1 MILSKLEG
9 IILKGIGGFY
19 YVEAAD
25 EVYECKARGVFR
37 KAGIKPLAG
46 DRVEISVNDKAENT
60 IDVIKER
67 SSLMLRPPVANI
79 DRLFIVASA
88 KEPSPVMLIIDRL
101 TAIAVSRGIEPV
113 IVFTKSDLAPVD
125 EYVEI
130 YRNAG
135 IRTIAV
141 SSVNGEGV
149 DEVKAELKNH
159 ISAFCGNS
167 GVGKSTLLN
176 AINPSLGLKTAEISD
191 KLGSGRHTTRQSELF
206 KVEGGYV
213 ADTPGFSSLE
223 LEETEIIL
231 KDDLPYAFPEFEPY
245 LGQCK
250 FTTCLH
256 VKDKGCRVI
265 EAVESGEIPKSRHE
279 SYCVMMEQAKEIKEW
294 ELNKLKNR
302 SNENLRR

>member
-1 MILSKLEG
+1 MSLSKLEG

-25 EVYECKARGVFR
+25 KVYECKARGAFR
-37 KAGIKPLAG
+37 KSRIKPLAG
-46 DRVEISVNDKAENT
+46 DRVEISVNENAENT
-60 IDVIKER
+60 IDVIRER

-88 KEPSPVMLIIDRL
+88 KEPNPVLLIIDRL
-101 TAIAVSRGIEPV
+101 TAIAVNRGIEPI
-113 IVFTKSDLAPVD
+113 IVFTKTDLAD
-125 EYVEI
+125 ISSYVEV
-130 YRNAG
+130 YKKAG
-135 IRTIAV
+135 FKTIAV
-141 SSVNGEGV
+141 SSVTGEGV
-149 DEVKAELKNH
+149 ELIKAELKNH

-191 KLGSGRHTTRQSELF
+191 KLGRGRHTTRESELF
-206 KVEGGYV
+206 KVDGGYV
-213 ADTPGFSSLE
+213 ADTPGFSSLD

-231 KDDLPYAFPEFEPY
+231 KDELPHTFPEFEQY
-245 LGQCK
+245 LGECK
-250 FTTCLH
+250 FTSCLH
-256 VKDKGCRVI
+256 VRDKGCRII
-265 EAVESGEIPKSRHE
+265 EAVEAGDIPKSRHE

-294 ELNKLKNR
+294 ELNKIKNR

>member
-1 MILSKLEG
+1 MNKLDG

-19 YVEAAD
+19 YVEAAGA
-25 EVYECKARGVFR
+25 VYECKARGAFR
-37 KAGIKPLAG
+37 KSGIKPLAG
-46 DRVEISVNDKAENT
+46 DRVEISINDKAENT

-67 SSLMLRPPVANI
+67 TSLMLRPPVANI

-88 KEPSPVMLIIDRL
+88 KEPNPVMLIIDRL
-101 TAIAVSRGIEPV
+101 TAIAVSRGIEPI

-125 EYVEI
+125 EYVDI

-141 SSVNGEGV
+141 SSVNGDGV
-149 DEVKAELKNH
+149 EAVKAELKNH

-176 AINPSLGLKTAEISD
+176 AIDPSLALKTAEISD
-191 KLGSGRHTTRQSELF
+191 KLGRGRHTTRQSELF

-223 LEETEIIL
+223 LEETEVIL
-231 KDDLPYAFPEFEPY
+231 KDDLPYAFPEFEQY
-245 LGQCK
+245 IGQCK

-256 VKDKGCRVI
+256 VKDKGCRI
-265 EAVESGEIPKSRHE
+265 LEAVENGDIPKSRHE

-294 ELNKLKNR
+294 ELAKLKNK

>member
-1 MILSKLEG
+1 MVKLEG

-25 EVYECKARGVFR
+25 QVYECKARGVFR
-37 KAGIKPLAG
+37 KSGIKPLAG
-46 DRVEISVNDKAENT
+46 DRVEISINDNAENT

-79 DRLFIVASA
+79 DRLFIVSSA
-88 KEPSPVMLIIDRL
+88 KEPNPVLLIIDRL
-101 TAIAVSRGIEPV
+101 TAIAVNRGIEPIV
-113 IVFTKSDLAPVD
+113 VFTKSDLSDID
-125 EYVEI
+125 EYISI
-130 YRNAG
+130 YRKAG
-135 IRTIAV
+135 IKVIGV
-141 SSVNGEGV
+141 SSVTGEGV

-191 KLGSGRHTTRQSELF
+191 KLGRGRHTTRESELF
-206 KVEGGYV
+206 KVDGGYV

-223 LEETEIIL
+223 LEETEVIL
-231 KDDLPYAFPEFEPY
+231 KDELPYAFPEFEQY

-250 FTTCLH
+250 FTSCLH
-256 VKDKGCRVI
+256 VKDKGCAVV
-265 EAVESGEIPKSRHE
+265 EAVESGEIPESRHE
-279 SYCVMMEQAKEIKEW
+279 SYCVMMEQAKGIKEW
-294 ELNKLKNR
+294 ELNKLRNK

>member
-1 MILSKLEG
+1 MNKLDG
-9 IILKGIGGFY
+9 IIIKGIGGFY
-19 YVEAAD
+19 YVEAAGA
-25 EVYECKARGVFR
+25 VYECKARGAFR
-37 KAGIKPLAG
+37 KSGIRPLAG
-46 DRVEISVNDKAENT
+46 DRVEISINDKAENT

-67 SSLMLRPPVANI
+67 TSLMLRPPVANI

-88 KEPSPVMLIIDRL
+88 KEPNPVMLIIDRL
-101 TAIAVSRGIEPV
+101 TAIAVSRGIEPI

-141 SSVNGEGV
+141 SSVNGDGV
-149 DEVKAELKNH
+149 EEVKAELKNH

-176 AINPSLGLKTAEISD
+176 AIDPSLGLKTAEISD
-191 KLGSGRHTTRQSELF
+191 KLGRGRHTTRQSELF

-223 LEETEIIL
+223 LEETEVIL
-231 KDDLPYAFPEFEPY
+231 KDDLPYAFPEFEQY
-245 LGQCK
+245 IGTCK
-250 FTTCLH
+250 FTSCLH
-256 VKDKGCRVI
+256 VKDKGCRII
-265 EAVESGEIPKSRHE
+265 EAVETGEIPKSRHE

-294 ELNKLKNR
+294 ELAKIKNK

>member
-1 MILSKLEG
+1 MILNKLDG

-19 YVEAAD
+19 YVEAAGV
-25 EVYECKARGVFR
+25 VYECKARGAFR
-37 KAGIKPLAG
+37 KSGIKPLAG
-46 DRVEISVNDKAENT
+46 DRVEISLNDKAENT

-67 SSLMLRPPVANI
+67 TSLMLRPPVANI

-88 KEPSPVMLIIDRL
+88 KEPNPVMLIIDRL
-101 TAIAVSRGIEPV
+101 TAIAVSRGIEPI

-135 IRTIAV
+135 IRTISV
-141 SSVNGEGV
+141 SSVSGDGV
-149 DEVKAELKNH
+149 EEVKAELKNH

-176 AINPSLGLKTAEISD
+176 AIDPSLGLKTAEISD
-191 KLGSGRHTTRQSELF
+191 KLGRGRHTTRQSELF

-223 LEETEIIL
+223 LEETEVIL
-231 KDDLPYAFPEFEPY
+231 KDDLPYAFPEFEQY
-245 LGQCK
+245 IGTCK
-250 FTTCLH
+250 FTSCLH
-256 VKDKGCRVI
+256 VKDKGCRII
-265 EAVESGEIPKSRHE
+265 EAVENGEIPKSRHE

-294 ELNKLKNR
+294 ELAKIKNK

>member
-1 MILSKLEG
+1 MNKLDG
-9 IILKGIGGFY
+9 IIIKGIGGFY
-19 YVEAAD
+19 YVEAAGA
-25 EVYECKARGVFR
+25 VYECRARGAFR
-37 KAGIKPLAG
+37 KSGIRPLAG
-46 DRVEISVNDKAENT
+46 DRVEISINDKAENT

-67 SSLMLRPPVANI
+67 TSLMLRPPVANI

-88 KEPSPVMLIIDRL
+88 KEPNPVMLIIDRL
-101 TAIAVSRGIEPV
+101 TAIAVSRGIEPI

-125 EYVEI
+125 EYVDI

-141 SSVNGEGV
+141 SSVNGDGV
-149 DEVKAELKNH
+149 EEVKAELKNH

-176 AINPSLGLKTAEISD
+176 AIDPSLGLKTAEISD
-191 KLGSGRHTTRQSELF
+191 KLGRGRHTTRQSELF

-223 LEETEIIL
+223 LEETEVIL
-231 KDDLPYAFPEFEPY
+231 KDDLPYAFPEFEQY
-245 LGQCK
+245 IGMCK
-250 FTTCLH
+250 FTSCLH
-256 VKDKGCRVI
+256 VKDKGCRII
-265 EAVESGEIPKSRHE
+265 EAVETGEIPKSRHE

-294 ELNKLKNR
+294 ELAKIKNK

>member
-1 MILSKLEG
+1 MSKLEG

-101 TAIAVSRGIEPV
+101 TAIAVSRGIEPI

-191 KLGSGRHTTRQSELF
+191 KLGRGRHTTRQSELF

-213 ADTPGFSSLE
+213 ADTPGFS
-223 LEETEIIL
+223 
-231 KDDLPYAFPEFEPY
+231 
-245 LGQCK
+245 
-250 FTTCLH
+250 
-256 VKDKGCRVI
+256 
-265 EAVESGEIPKSRHE
+265 
-279 SYCVMMEQAKEIKEW
+279 
-294 ELNKLKNR
+294 
-302 SNENLRR
+302 

>member
-1 MILSKLEG
+1 MNKLDG

-19 YVEAAD
+19 YVEAAGA
-25 EVYECKARGVFR
+25 VYECKARGAFR
-37 KAGIKPLAG
+37 KSGIKPLAG
-46 DRVEISVNDKAENT
+46 DRVEISINDKAENT

-67 SSLMLRPPVANI
+67 TSLMLRPPVANI

-88 KEPSPVMLIIDRL
+88 KEPNPVMLIIDRL
-101 TAIAVSRGIEPV
+101 TAIAVSRGIEPI

-141 SSVNGEGV
+141 SSVNGDGV
-149 DEVKAELKNH
+149 EEVKAELKNH

-176 AINPSLGLKTAEISD
+176 AIDPSLGLKTAEISD
-191 KLGSGRHTTRQSELF
+191 KLGRGRHTTRQSELF

-223 LEETEIIL
+223 LEETEVIL
-231 KDDLPYAFPEFEPY
+231 KDDLPYAFPEFEQY
-245 LGQCK
+245 IGTCK
-250 FTTCLH
+250 FTSCLH
-256 VKDKGCRVI
+256 VKDKGCRII
-265 EAVESGEIPKSRHE
+265 EAVENGEIPKSRHE

-294 ELNKLKNR
+294 ELAKIKNK

>member
-1 MILSKLEG
+1 MIKSEG

-25 EVYECKARGVFR
+25 GIYECKARGVFR
-37 KAGIKPLAG
+37 KSRIKPLAG
-46 DRVEISVNDKAENT
+46 DRVEISINENAENT
-60 IDVIKER
+60 IDVIRER

-79 DRLFIVASA
+79 DRLFIVSSA
-88 KEPSPVMLIIDRL
+88 REPNPVLLIIDRL
-101 TAIAVSRGIEPV
+101 TAIAVSRGIEPIV
-113 IVFTKSDLAPVD
+113 VFTKSDLAEVNG
-125 EYVEI
+125 YIEI
-130 YRNAG
+130 YRKAG
-135 IRTIAV
+135 IKAIAV
-141 SSVNGEGV
+141 SSVTGEGV
-149 DEVKAELKNH
+149 ELVKAELENH

-176 AINPSLGLKTAEISD
+176 AINPALALKTAEISD
-191 KLGSGRHTTRQSELF
+191 KLGRGRHTTRESELF

-245 LGQCK
+245 IGQCR
-250 FTTCLH
+250 FTSCLH
-256 VKDKGCRVI
+256 VKDKGCRI
-265 EAVESGEIPKSRHE
+265 LEAVENGDVAASRHE

-294 ELNKLKNR
+294 EISKLKNK

>member
-1 MILSKLEG
+1 MSKSDG

-19 YVEAAD
+19 YVEAAGA
-25 EVYECKARGVFR
+25 VYECKARGAFR
-37 KAGIKPLAG
+37 KSGIKPLAG
-46 DRVEISVNDKAENT
+46 DRVKISINDKAENT

-67 SSLMLRPPVANI
+67 TSLMLRPPVANI

-88 KEPSPVMLIIDRL
+88 KEPNPVMLIIDRL
-101 TAIAVSRGIEPV
+101 TAIAVSRGIEPI

-125 EYVEI
+125 EYVAV

-135 IRTIAV
+135 IKTIAV
-141 SSVNGEGV
+141 SSVSGEGV
-149 DEVKAELKNH
+149 DEVKNELKNH

-176 AINPSLGLKTAEISD
+176 AIDPSLALKTAEISD
-191 KLGSGRHTTRQSELF
+191 KLGRGRHTTRQSELF

-223 LEETEIIL
+223 LEETEVIL
-231 KDDLPYAFPEFEPY
+231 KDDLPYAFPEFEQY
-245 LGQCK
+245 IGQCK
-250 FTTCLH
+250 FTSCLH
-256 VKDKGCRVI
+256 VKDKGCRI
-265 EAVESGEIPKSRHE
+265 LQAVENGDIPKSRHE

-294 ELNKLKNR
+294 ELAKLKNK